1 MYTECPSCQTFFK
14 ITPSQLKAAS
24 GKVRCGNCNEVFS
37 ALDGLV
43 DVVPEDAI
51 RPKDT
56 TASETNATQT
66 EAVSEAFSELDMD
79 SVAVATEA
87 VETAKDSNASQV
99 AESQFSE
106 SKVVEQV
113 DSISEKESL
122 SDLLVSQPAE
132 QGTEPVSFA
141 DVEIPGMDED
151 QEDVAMALESAI
163 VSKVETVI
171 EEERSTS
178 EREELNQDIDAA
190 LDGLF
195 DENTEAAGVSEENAV
210 SGVKSDLSTI
220 SELDELQNLDFGD
233 LEQPETS
240 SEKDVLESAES
251 IALPKSESITEEDT
265 ASKILESE
273 TSSLSE
279 FERELGQV
287 TDSKPVEKKNTTLDE
302 SSFDLGESFLDSDL
316 SSDSTT
322 DTKPESELYAGD
334 SFILEELEE
343 EKSTSSGMLAKIAW
357 VFVISI
363 LLVVLLG
370 EFVYL
375 KRQDLAAY
383 PQLKPVIENLCSN
396 LNKIYPCEI
405 TAARDVSA
413 IEILERNVVSHPN
426 AKNALLIT
434 STIENKAD
442 FDQPFPD
449 LILTFS
455 DINQKI
461 IARRKF
467 TPTEYLSKDV
477 DIAAGMK
484 KNVPIKLMLEIVDP
498 GEEAV
503 NFEFN
508 FQ

>member
-1 MYTECPSCQTFFK
+1 MYTECPSCKTFFK

-51 RPKDT
+51 NAKDET
-56 TASETNATQT
+56 VSQANATQAATASE
-66 EAVSEAFSELDMD
+66 VFSELDMD
-79 SVAVATEA
+79 SVAVATEVA
-87 VETAKDSNASQV
+87 EADDALNISQV
-99 AESQFSE
+99 VESE
-106 SKVVEQV
+106 VVEQV
-113 DSISEKESL
+113 DSISEKENL

-132 QGTEPVSFA
+132 QNSESVSFA
-141 DVEIPGMDED
+141 DVEIPGMNED
-151 QEDVAMALESAI
+151 QSDVELALESAI
-163 VSKVETVI
+163 VSKVETVT

-195 DENTEAAGVSEENAV
+195 DENTEVPGVSEEKAV
-210 SGVKSDLSTI
+210 SDEKSDLSTI

-233 LEQPETS
+233 LEQPEAS
-240 SEKDVLESAES
+240 SEKEELESAES
-251 IALPKSESITEEDT
+251 IALPKSESITEEDS
-265 ASKILESE
+265 ANKILESE

-279 FERELGQV
+279 FERELGQISD
-287 TDSKPVEKKNTTLDE
+287 TKPAKKKDTALDE

-316 SSDSTT
+316 SSESATDS
-322 DTKPESELYAGD
+322 KPESELYNGD

-343 EKSTSSGMLAKIAW
+343 EKSSSSGMLAKIAW
-357 VFVISI
+357 IFVISI

-375 KRQDLAAY
+375 KRQTLASY

-396 LNKIYPCEI
+396 LNKIVPCEI

-434 STIENKAD
+434 STIENTAD

-467 TPTEYLSKDV
+467 TPAEYLSKDV
-477 DIAAGMK
+477 DIEAGMK